1 MARSASSRNVFDR
14 RSALIVITF
23 CVVPSLH
30 AAPAG
35 AADEGQECIAH
46 NDRGNE
52 LRLAGQLLTA
62 KTEFWRCAAASCP
75 KIIREECTDL
85 VARVEASTPTLV
97 IAATDGSGKDVTAA
111 AIYVDGVRLP
121 DARPGQ
127 ALAVDPGSHRL
138 RVVAGNGD
146 AMEASIV
153 AHEGE
158 KNRTVRVE
166 LPRRPPA
173 RVAPVEGRQEARPPA
188 QQPRER
194 TRAKPPAMAWVL
206 GSVGVAALGSFA
218 YFAISA
224 ESQTSCAPR
233 CSDGEA
239 DEIYRKYLLADIS
252 LGVSVVA
259 LGVATYLFLKTPS
272 KPEAI
277 AIGIQPAPGGVALG
291 TRFAF

>member
-1 MARSASSRNVFDR
+1 MARSASSRNAFDR
-14 RSALIVITF
+14 RSALIATAF
-23 CVVPSLH
+23 CVAPWLH
-30 AAPAG
+30 AVPAR
-35 AADEGQECIAH
+35 AAGEAQKCVAH

-52 LRLAGQLLTA
+52 LRLAGQLLAA
-62 KTEFWRCAAASCP
+62 KTEFLQCAATECP
-75 KIIREECTDL
+75 KVIREECTDL
-85 VARVEASTPTLV
+85 VARVEASIPTLV
-97 IAATDGSGKDVTAA
+97 VAAADDRGKDVTVT
-111 AIYVDGVRLP
+111 AIYVDGVQLP

-127 ALAVDPGSHRL
+127 ALAVDPGSHSL

-146 AMEASIV
+146 KMDVAIV
-153 AHEGE
+153 AREGE

-166 LPRRPPA
+166 LPRKPPPRA
-173 RVAPVEGRQEARPPA
+173 MPAEGLHEVHPPPVPP
-188 QQPRER
+188 PEP

-224 ESQTSCAPR
+224 ERQTSCAPN

-239 DEIYRKYLLADIS
+239 DEIYRKYLVADIS
-252 LGVSVVA
+252 LGVGVVA

-272 KPEAI
+272 KPEQV
-277 AIGIQPAPGGVALG
+277 AIGIQPTRGGVALG